1 MQMTEIYYRSGS
13 DISIFSHDNI
23 LEEMKLI
30 SLEMAI
36 LVWKPSGGHLQLH
49 KKDLFFELVCQTYL
63 LHFIVWKTFHKIGF
77 CKDLRAI
84 KPSVHQDCFS

>member
-1 MQMTEIYYRSGS
+1 MQMTEIYYRSES

-36 LVWKPSGGHLQLH
+36 LV
-49 KKDLFFELVCQTYL
+49 
-63 LHFIVWKTFHKIGF
+63 
-77 CKDLRAI
+77 
-84 KPSVHQDCFS
+84 